1 MDSKKAYKI
10 LKTARGQTKFLRD
23 IWGKF
28 NAYADKNEWVRPAA
42 VAAAA
47 GLGGAGI
54 GALFGG
60 GKGALAGGAVGTSL
74 GGAGGY
80 LWDLQARDQKQRR
93 FKAKLLAEKRKLFA
107 KDKQRIED
115 SQNTAYLNLAKGIAS
130 SPYTLFGPVVGGAA
144 GLPVGGAMGALKGY
158 NKAPQ
163 GKQLG
168 GAIKGGIKGTIKGGL
183 VGGLLGIAPG
193 VFTNDIMERLR

>member
-23 IWGKF
+23 IWNDF
-28 NAYADKNEWVRPAA
+28 NDYADKNAWVRPAA
-42 VAAAA
+42 TAAAA

-80 LWDLQARDQKQRR
+80 LWDLQARDQKKRR
-93 FKAKLLAEKRKLFA
+93 FKAKLLAEKRKLFD
-107 KDKQRIED
+107 KDKQRIND
-115 SQNTAYLNLAKGIAS
+115 QQNANYLNLAKGIAS
-130 SPYTLFGPVVGGAA
+130 SPYTLFWPAVSGGA
-144 GLPVGGAMGALKGY
+144 GLPIGATIGAIKGHS
-158 NKAPQ
+158 KAPQ
-163 GKQLG
+163 GKQIG
-168 GAIKGGIKGTIKGGL
+168 GAIKGGIKGGL
-183 VGGLLGIAPG
+183 IGGLLGIAPG